1 MRTTNT
7 ASLRHVFQLVL
18 IGLVIISLAACTDQP
33 DEDGL
38 LGDTTAMPMDTA
50 GTMMGDTG
58 RMDGMRTDTV
68 EVSLVEYEINMPTTL
83 PAGHTIF
90 RVTNDGTMEHN
101 LEVEGQGSEDVFPQN
116 LQPGETQTM
125 EVDLQEGSYVVYCPV
140 GDHRSRGMEVDL
152 TVEPSAEAPDGVETE
167 RGR

>member
-1 MRTTNT
+1 MRTMNT

-18 IGLVIISLAACTDQP
+18 ISLVVISLAACTDQP
-33 DEDGL
+33 EEDGL
-38 LGDTTAMPMDTA
+38 LDDTTAMPMDTA
-50 GTMMGDTG
+50 GTMMDQN
-58 RMDGMRTDTV
+58 RSMDGMRMDTV
-68 EVSLVEYEINMPTTL
+68 EVSLVEYDINMPATL

-101 LEVEGQGSEDVFPQN
+101 IEVEGQGSEHVFPQN

-152 TVEPSAEAPDGVETE
+152 TVEPSAEAPGGVETE

>member
-1 MRTTNT
+1 MSTMNT
-7 ASLRHVFQLVL
+7 ASFRHGFQLVL
-18 IGLVIISLAACTDQP
+18 FGLLVISLGACTDQP
-33 DEDGL
+33 EEDGI
-38 LGDTTAMPMDTA
+38 LGDTTAMPTDTA
-50 GTMMGDTG
+50 GTMMGETG
-58 RMDGMRTDTV
+58 RMDTV
-68 EVSLVEYEINMPTTL
+68 EVSLVEYDINMPATL
-83 PAGHTIF
+83 PAGHTVF

-152 TVEPSAEAPDGVETE
+152 TVEPSAEVPGGAETE
-167 RGR
+167 QDL